1 MRVPSE
7 LFDNAA
13 QRYDAVLVVSFGG
26 PEGPDDVL
34 PFLDNVLRGRE
45 VSAEAKTRVARRYHQ
60 FGGVSPINDHTR
72 AFVQTLQTALH
83 GAGLRLPVYLGNRN
97 WHPFLHQAVQR
108 MAADGVR
115 RAIAFTTSLFS
126 SYSGC
131 RQYRE
136 DIDKAVAETPNAPRI
151 DKLRQ
156 AWNHPGFI
164 DAMVDR
170 VSEALAETPNAPTLF
185 TAHSLPRAMA
195 ARSAY
200 EAQLAEACALVA
212 ERAGVQRWSLAY
224 QSASSAPVPWLEP
237 DVGAVLEKIA
247 EDGAERVIVA
257 PIGFVCDH
265 MEVAYDLD
273 IEAAETARRLGLRF
287 TRASTVGTHPAYVN
301 MVRDLVLERMAA
313 NPERPAL
320 GTLGPCAD
328 ICAADCCLSGRP
340 SRPPSARPAQ

>member
-45 VSAEAKTRVARRYHQ
+45 VSTEAKTRVAQRYHQ
-60 FGGVSPINDHTR
+60 FGGASPINDHAR
-72 AFVQTLQTALH
+72 AFVQALQAALH

-97 WHPFLHQAVQR
+97 WHPFLHETVQR

-136 DIDKAVAETPNAPRI
+136 DIDKAVAEVPNAPRI

-164 DAMVDR
+164 EAMADR
-170 VSEALAETPNAPTLF
+170 VSEALAKTPNTPTLF

-195 ARSAY
+195 AYSAY

-237 DVGAVLEKIA
+237 DVGAALEKIA

-265 MEVAYDLD
+265 MEVTYDLD

-340 SRPPSARPAQ
+340 SPRPSARLV

>member
-1 MRVPSE
+1 MRGPPQ

-45 VSAEAKTRVARRYHQ
+45 VSAEAKTRVAQRYLQ

-72 AFVQTLQTALH
+72 AFVQALDAALH

-97 WHPFLHQAVQR
+97 WHPFLPEAVQR
-108 MAADGVR
+108 MTADGAR

-131 RQYRE
+131 RQYLE
-136 DIDKAVAETPNAPRI
+136 DIDKAVAEVPNAPRI

-164 DAMVDR
+164 EAMADR
-170 VSEALAETPNAPTLF
+170 VSEALAKAPNAPTLF

-195 ARSAY
+195 VRSAY

-212 ERAGVQRWSLAY
+212 QRAGAERWSLAY

-237 DVGAVLEKIA
+237 DVDAALGKIA
-247 EDGAERVIVA
+247 EDGAEAVIVA

-273 IEAAETARRLGLRF
+273 IEAAETARRLGLQF

-328 ICAADCCLSGRP
+328 VCAADCCLSGRP
-340 SRPPSARPAQ
+340 SRRPSARPV

>member
-1 MRVPSE
+1 MRVPPE
-7 LFDNAA
+7 LFDDAA

-45 VSAEAKTRVARRYHQ
+45 VSAEAKTRVAQRYLQ
-60 FGGVSPINDHTR
+60 FGGASPINDHTR
-72 AFVQTLQTALH
+72 AFVQALEGALH
-83 GAGLRLPVYLGNRN
+83 GSGLRLPVYLGNRN
-97 WHPFLHQAVQR
+97 WHPFLYDAVQQ

-115 RAIAFTTSLFS
+115 SAIAFATSLFS

-136 DIDKAVAETPNAPRI
+136 DIDKAVAEVPNAPGI

-164 DAMVDR
+164 DAMTER
-170 VSEALAETPNAPTLF
+170 VSEALAEAPNAPTLF

-195 ARSAY
+195 ACSAY

-212 ERAGVQRWSLAY
+212 QRAGVERWSLAY

-237 DVGAVLEKIA
+237 DVGAALGKIA
-247 EDGAERVIVA
+247 EEGAEGVIVA

-287 TRASTVGTHPAYVN
+287 TRAATVGTHPAYVN
-301 MVRDLVLERMAA
+301 MVRDLVLERMTA

-328 ICAADCCLSGRP
+328 FCAADCCLSGRP
-340 SRPPSARPAQ
+340 SRRPTARLA